1 MNFDNYI
8 VPVSIED
15 GYRYDL
21 RKTGRMVG
29 TALLDDGR
37 LWIATPYEQIRDC
50 HVKPVPEKAMTFK
63 RLEAAE
69 YYLLALVMDG
79 DGIY

>member
-1 MNFDNYI
+1 MNFENYL

-29 TALLDDGR
+29 TAMLEDG
-37 LWIATPYEQIRDC
+37 LWVVTPYEQIRDC
-50 HVKPVPEKAMTFK
+50 HVKPVPEMTMTFK
-63 RLEAAE
+63 WLRAAE
-69 YYLLALVMDG
+69 YYLLALVSDG
-79 DGIY
+79 DDYF